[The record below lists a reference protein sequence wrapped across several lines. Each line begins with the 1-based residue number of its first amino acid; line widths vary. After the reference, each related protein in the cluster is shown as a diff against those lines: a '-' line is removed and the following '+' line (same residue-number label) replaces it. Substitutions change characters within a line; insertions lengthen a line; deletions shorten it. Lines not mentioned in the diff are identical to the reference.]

1 MSDWIDLKDKIP
13 PDGQRVLVSD
23 DTAVNI
29 AQADFTQWV
38 FDDGEG
44 HGILFSSITHWMPL
58 PEPAKATNLTTAE
71 RMRELEAGFLRT
83 GFNAKDREDERK

>member
-1 MSDWIDLKDKIP
+1 MVMSDWIDLKDKIP

-44 HGILFSSITHWMPL
+44 VVWYLC
-58 PEPAKATNLTTAE
+58 
-71 RMRELEAGFLRT
+71 
-83 GFNAKDREDERK
+83 